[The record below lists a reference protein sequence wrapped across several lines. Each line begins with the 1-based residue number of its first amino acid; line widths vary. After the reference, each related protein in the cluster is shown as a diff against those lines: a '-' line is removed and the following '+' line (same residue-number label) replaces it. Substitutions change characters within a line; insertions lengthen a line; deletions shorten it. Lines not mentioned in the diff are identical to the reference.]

1 MEKSL
6 KKIEGLLQEAI
17 DQRSKFIISLPG
29 DMSSVSS
36 LNASLIDF
44 KNGYLYLEVSTIT
57 RFNPRW
63 EGLGVTCFF
72 RLIATKKPCKEMFFN
87 FSSKV
92 YSREQ
97 GKNDQIVVRLDF
109 PEEIEMGQRR
119 SSIRVDMDPKLI
131 LGFSVWEE
139 DRFIKATERENKK
152 GLYPP
157 KICVEHIQSGG
168 IKTINLSAGG
178 MKKKITQEVVQQL
191 GLSWDKGSTMVIWLV
206 LLEPRNQQKE
216 QFWLKAKVKYKH
228 QDFVSKEIDLGLEF
242 ISFGQ
247 IGPDKKMKWLRVKEN
262 NIDQIGNWAY
272 QRYLEYYRQGLV

>member
-1 MEKSL
+1 MEKSP
-6 KKIEGLLQEAI
+6 KKIKRLLQEAI
-17 DQRSKFIISLPG
+17 DQRSKFIIVLPE

-36 LNASLIDF
+36 LNASLMDF
-44 KNGYLYLEVSTIT
+44 NNEYLYLEVSAIT

-72 RLIATKKPCKEMFFN
+72 RLITTKKPRKEMFFN

-92 YSREQ
+92 YSHEQ
-97 GKNDQIVVRLDF
+97 GKSDQVGIQLDF
-109 PEEIEMGQRR
+109 PEKIEMGQRR
-119 SSIRVDMDPKLI
+119 SSMRIDMDPRLV

-139 DRFIKATERENKK
+139 DRFIRAADGENKK
-152 GLYPP
+152 GLHPP
-157 KICVEHIQSGG
+157 KISIDHIQSGV
-168 IKTINLSAGG
+168 IKITDISAGG
-178 MKKKITQEVVQQL
+178 MKKKITQEALQQL
-191 GLSWDKGSTMVIWLV
+191 GLSWNKGSTMIIWLV

-216 QFWLKAKVKYKH
+216 QFWLKARVKYKY

-262 NIDQIGNWAY
+262 NIDQIGNWTY
-272 QRYLEYYRQGLV
+272 QRYLEHYRQGLA